1 VNSPDTH
8 PPAAPLERACQEVDV
23 VVLLRRLRHGTA
35 I

>member
-1 VNSPDTH
+1 VNSPDTR

-23 VVLLRRLRHGTA
+23 VMLLDLRHETA